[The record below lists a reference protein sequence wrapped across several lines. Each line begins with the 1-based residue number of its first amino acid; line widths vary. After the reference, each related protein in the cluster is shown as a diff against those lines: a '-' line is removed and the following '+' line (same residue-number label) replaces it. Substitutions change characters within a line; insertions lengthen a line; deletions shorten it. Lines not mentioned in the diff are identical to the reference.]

1 MPDLASTNDT
11 QASDKDVP
19 LSNADSTWNWKVLL
33 ADDDPLFHKIGHA
46 VLDGIEFDG
55 HVVETFTSHDYQSTC
70 LFLKENPDTALVVLD
85 VYMDEPTSGYQV
97 IDYVRNQLH
106 RNELRILL
114 HTGDAN
120 IESEEKALDK
130 YAISGYLSKLN
141 SDHQQLLI
149 KAKLA
154 IRSFSDIRH
163 IKQLN
168 HKNTELEKEVD
179 VRMRQ
184 LLDLSAKLQ
193 TEAIT
198 RKKAQHELKKMNDNL
213 ELEIEKRTEDA
224 HAAKEDAIKASTAKT
239 EFLSRMSHE
248 LRTPLNA
255 ILGFSQLLLADKK
268 TQASERQTE
277 SVEQISIAGKHLL
290 YLVSE
295 ILDLSRIEA
304 GKLKVNVDGVDVVP
318 IIRGCM
324 VSMEHT
330 AKERDIKLVFEPS
343 EDSLWM
349 MADEIRVKQAVLNL
363 VSNAIKYGPENDEVI
378 VEAMV
383 NRHYV
388 DVSVRDNGTGVNPG
402 MQEFLFKPFERCKNT
417 ESDVE
422 GTGVGLTITKE
433 LMGLMKGKIHFENIQ
448 PKGCIFT
455 LSFPM
460 ISS

>member
-1 MPDLASTNDT
+1 MPNLSSAQETKNKDIPLVAS
-11 QASDKDVP
+11 
-19 LSNADSTWNWKVLL
+19 SNTWRWKVLL
-33 ADDDPLFHKIGHA
+33 ADDDPLFHKIGQA
-46 VLDGIEFDG
+46 LLDGIEFDG
-55 HVVETFTSHDYQSTC
+55 HLVETFLSHDYESTC

-85 VYMDEPTSGYQV
+85 VYMDEPTSGYKV
-97 IDYVRNQLH
+97 IDYVRNQLQ
-106 RNELRILL
+106 RIELRILL
-114 HTGDAN
+114 HTGDVN

-141 SDHQQLLI
+141 SDHKQLLV

-154 IRSFSDIRH
+154 IRSYNDIRH
-163 IKQLN
+163 IKQLH

-193 TEAIT
+193 SEALT
-198 RKKAQHELKKMNDNL
+198 RKHAQQELKQMNENL
-213 ELEIEKRTEDA
+213 ELEVEKRTQDA
-224 HAAKEDAIKASTAKT
+224 HTAKERAIKASAAKT

-304 GKLKVNVDGVDVVP
+304 GKLKVNLDGVDVIP
-318 IIRGCM
+318 IINGCM
-324 VSMEHT
+324 VSMGQT
-330 AKERDIKLVFEPS
+330 AKELGIKLIFKPS

-349 MADEIRVKQAVLNL
+349 MADEIRVKQTILNL
-363 VSNAIKYGPENDEVI
+363 LSNAIKYGPPDDEVI
-378 VEAMV
+378 IEAAV
-383 NRHYV
+383 HRQYIN
-388 DVSVRDNGTGVNPG
+388 VSVRDNGTGVSSN
-402 MQEFLFKPFERCKNT
+402 MQEYLFKPFERCEST

-422 GTGVGLTITKE
+422 GTGVGLTITNE
-433 LMGLMKGKIHFENIQ
+433 LMGLMKGKIHYENIQ

-455 LSFPM
+455 LSFPR
-460 ISS
+460 IRN

>member
-1 MPDLASTNDT
+1 MPNLASTSAT
-11 QASDKDVP
+11 QASNKDVP
-19 LSNADSTWNWKVLL
+19 LTETDTTWNWKVLL

-46 VLDGIEFDG
+46 VLNGIEFDG
-55 HVVETFTSHDYQSTC
+55 HVVETFTSHDYASTC

-85 VYMDEPTSGYQV
+85 VYMDEPTSGYKV
-97 IDYVRNQLH
+97 IDYARNQLQ

-141 SDHQQLLI
+141 SDHHQLLI

-154 IRSFSDIRH
+154 IRSFNDIRH
-163 IKQLN
+163 IKQLS
-168 HKNTELEKEVD
+168 HKNTELEKEVE

-193 TEAIT
+193 SEAIT
-198 RKKAQHELKKMNDNL
+198 RKNAQQDLKQMNDNL
-213 ELEIEKRTEDA
+213 ELEIEKRTQDA
-224 HAAKEDAIKASTAKT
+224 HAAKEEAIKASAAKT

-268 TQASERQTE
+268 TKASERQTE
-277 SVEQISIAGKHLL
+277 SIEQISIAGKHLL

-304 GKLKVNVDGVDVVP
+304 GKLKVNIDGVDVVP
-318 IIRGCM
+318 IINGCM

-330 AKERDIKLVFEPS
+330 AKERGITLVFKPS

-363 VSNAIKYGPENDEVI
+363 VSNAIKYGPADDEVV

-383 NRHYV
+383 NRRYI
-388 DVSVRDNGTGVNPG
+388 DVIVRDNGPGVNPS

-448 PKGCIFT
+448 PKGCVFS
-455 LSFPM
+455 LSFPR